1 LAHVRAARGAERA
14 AAAQTLRAA
23 EEAAQPL
30 RERRQQTDADLASAK
45 RRLAVAERTR
55 DKFHAAID
63 GKSGANYFSNVSILQ
78 EMNLIEDAT
87 LEVSVYIEGIGTDDG
102 EEDDSIGFGFGAGAT
117 GVPVKVSKGILQ
129 LKEQVTEALRTSESQ
144 LGTLHVDAFG
154 FSRGAVAARH
164 FVARTTAAFFPKH
177 VTLCQELNLAPDKL
191 TVNFV
196 GLFDS
201 VSSYGGERAMPAQV
215 YHNLFKRSF
224 NDDVTELR
232 LNLEDVPAHVVH
244 FTAADE
250 YRKNFAST
258 TIDSTLP
265 TGKGTEVALPGV
277 HSDIGGGYEERALE
291 TRNVPAAY
299 RQRLLDDGWYAE
311 GELTGSVLGGYVGRR
326 VLTHHYQFVALRMM
340 LELAQQGGLTF
351 RSFVDEF
358 ESYKVPTDLAAVHAA
373 LWKQVQDAV
382 GQTQRVL
389 VALPEEHQWVRRQYM
404 HRSALKHMYTMSG
417 IAMKGRETKDG
428 FPNREIISDLG

>member
-1 LAHVRAARGAERA
+1 
-14 AAAQTLRAA
+14 
-23 EEAAQPL
+23 
-30 RERRQQTDADLASAK
+30 
-45 RRLAVAERTR
+45 
-55 DKFHAAID
+55 
-63 GKSGANYFSNVSILQ
+63 
-78 EMNLIEDAT
+78 
-87 LEVSVYIEGIGTDDG
+87 
-102 EEDDSIGFGFGAGAT
+102 
-117 GVPVKVSKGILQ
+117 VPAKVSKGILQ
-129 LKEQVTEALRTSESQ
+129 LKAEIEEALKESKKQ
-144 LGTLHVDAFG
+144 LGTLHLDAFG

-164 FVARTTAAFFPKH
+164 FVARTTAAFFPKQI
-177 VTLCQELNLAPDKL
+177 TLCQELGSDPVNL

-358 ESYKVPTDLAAVHAA
+358 ESYKIPSDLKGVHAA
-373 LWKQVQDAV
+373 LWQQVQAAQ
-382 GQTQRVL
+382 GRTERVDIL
-389 VALPEEHQWVRRQYM
+389 LPNTFKWVRGYYM
-404 HRSALKHMYTMSG
+404 HRSALKHVYTTSG
-417 IAMKGRETKDG
+417 LAMKGRETKDG
-428 FPNREIISDLG
+428 LPNREIISDRG